1 MEYTGKRA
9 WLYMRI
15 DAPEDT
21 HGALKGQEKEL
32 YDYSEHMGLS
42 IAGSSSDLDS
52 GSDDSNKRGLEQVI
66 AAALDGKFDIL
77 LLKSSDRLYRD
88 VGRITGIIRQLNE
101 IGVTV
106 CSPTEGEIKPDVPT
120 FATMEVLP

>member
-15 DAPEDT
+15 DAPEDS

-32 YDYSEHMGLS
+32 YDYSEHVGLS

-52 GSDDSNKRGLEQVI
+52 GSDDSNKQGLEQVI
-66 AAALDGKFDIL
+66 AAALDGRFDIL
-77 LLKSSDRLYRD
+77 LVKSSDRLYRD
-88 VGRITGIIRQLNE
+88 AGRIVGIIRQLNE

-106 CSPTEGEIKPDVPT
+106 CSPIEGESKPDLPT
-120 FATMEVLP
+120 LMKMEALP